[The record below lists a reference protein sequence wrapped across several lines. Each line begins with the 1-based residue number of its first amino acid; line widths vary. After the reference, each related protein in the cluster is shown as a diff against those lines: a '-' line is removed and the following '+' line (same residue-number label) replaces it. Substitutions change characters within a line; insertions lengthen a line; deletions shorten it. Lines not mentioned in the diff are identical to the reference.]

1 MQQIISHYFAVSA
14 CEVLSPEGGECRTK
28 KPITVVKSGYIS
40 QAVSGSISTGDAA
53 AEDAD
58 QCSTLVLDTLP
69 WKRIR
74 ISLVGLYGRSQ
85 PFR

>member
-1 MQQIISHYFAVSA
+1 VI
-14 CEVLSPEGGECRTK
+14 EVLSPEGGECRTK

-40 QAVSGSISTGDAA
+40 QAISSSTIGSDSDAI
-53 AEDAD
+53 AEDAE

-74 ISLVGLYGRSQ
+74 ISLVGLYGCSQ